1 MANMHRQ
8 QEMIQG
14 DSMKAR
20 SHFKRWFFTGLVL
33 LIPVLVTVYLF
44 LAVVRS
50 MDGMLHLVPAPY
62 QPDQLLG
69 FHIPGL
75 GVLLTLVV
83 ILLTGMIG
91 ASFIGRWFVRCGEKI
106 VDRIPLVRSV
116 YGAIKHVLKT
126 VLQDNKDAFR
136 RVVLIEYPRPGLFV
150 LAFVA
155 GADKGEV
162 QHRTG
167 EQVVAVF
174 VPTTPN
180 PTSGFL
186 LYVPEKDTIPL
197 DMSVED
203 GMKCVIS
210 AGVIS
215 PKWKMPST
223 A

>member
-1 MANMHRQ
+1 
-8 QEMIQG
+8 
-14 DSMKAR
+14 MKAR
-20 SHFKRWFFTGLVL
+20 SHFKRWFFTGLIL

-44 LAVVRS
+44 MAVVSR
-50 MDGMLHLVPAPY
+50 MDGMLHLIPKAY

-75 GVLLTLVV
+75 GVLLTLLVV
-83 ILLTGMIG
+83 LITGMVG
-91 ASFIGRWFVRCGEKI
+91 ASFIGRWFVRLGESI

-116 YGAIKHVLKT
+116 YGAIKNVLET
-126 VLQDNKDAFR
+126 IFQDNKDAFR

-155 GADKGEV
+155 GEDQGEI

-167 EQVVAVF
+167 ERVIAVF

-215 PKWKMPST
+215 PEWT
-223 A
+223 APAT

>member
-1 MANMHRQ
+1 
-8 QEMIQG
+8 
-14 DSMKAR
+14 MKTR
-20 SHFKRWFFTGLVL
+20 SHFKRWFFTGLIL
-33 LIPVLVTVYLF
+33 LIPILVTVSLF
-44 LAVVRS
+44 LAIVRH
-50 MDGMLHLVPAPY
+50 MDGMLHLIPPSY

-69 FHIPGL
+69 FHVPGL
-75 GVLLTLVV
+75 GVLLTLLVV
-83 ILLTGMIG
+83 LLTGMIG
-91 ASFIGRWFVRCGEKI
+91 ASFIGRWFVRLGEKI

-116 YGAIKHVLKT
+116 YGTIKNVLET
-126 VLQDNKDAFR
+126 ILQDNKDAFR

-150 LAFVA
+150 LAFVT
-155 GADKGEV
+155 GIDKGEV

-167 EQVVAVF
+167 AQVIAVF

-215 PKWKMPST
+215 PERGAP
-223 A
+223 AIE

>member
-1 MANMHRQ
+1 
-8 QEMIQG
+8 
-14 DSMKAR
+14 MKIR

-33 LIPVLVTVYLF
+33 LIPVLLTVYLF
-44 LAVVRS
+44 MAVVRR
-50 MDGMLHLVPAPY
+50 MDGILHLIPAAY
-62 QPDQLLG
+62 QPDYLLG

-75 GVLLTLVV
+75 GVLLTLLVV
-83 ILLTGMIG
+83 LLTGMVG
-91 ASFIGRWFVRCGEKI
+91 ASVIGRWFVRLGESI
-106 VDRIPLVRSV
+106 VGRIPLVRSV
-116 YGAIKHVLKT
+116 YGAIKNVLET
-126 VLQDNKDAFR
+126 IFQDNKDTFR

-155 GADKGEV
+155 GVDRGEV

-186 LYVPEKDTIPL
+186 LYVPEKDTTPM

-210 AGVIS
+210 AGVIGPEWS
-215 PKWKMPST
+215 AP
-223 A
+223 AA

>member
-1 MANMHRQ
+1 
-8 QEMIQG
+8 
-14 DSMKAR
+14 MKVR
-20 SHFKRWFFTGLVL
+20 SHFKRWFFTGLIL
-33 LIPVLVTVYLF
+33 LIPILVTVYLF
-44 LAVVRS
+44 MAVVRH
-50 MDGMLHLVPAPY
+50 MDGILHLIPAAY
-62 QPDQLLG
+62 QPDHILS

-75 GVLLTLVV
+75 GVLLTLLIV
-83 ILLTGMIG
+83 LLTGMIG
-91 ASFIGRWFVRCGEKI
+91 ASFIGRWFVRMGEKI
-106 VDRIPLVRSV
+106 VERIPLVRSV
-116 YGAIKHVLKT
+116 YSALKNVLET
-126 VLQDNKDAFR
+126 ILQDNEDAFR

-155 GADKGEV
+155 GVDKGEI

-167 EQVVAVF
+167 EQVIAVF

-197 DMSVED
+197 DMSVEE

-215 PKWKMPST
+215 PEWSAPAVK
-223 A
+223 

>member
-1 MANMHRQ
+1 
-8 QEMIQG
+8 
-14 DSMKAR
+14 MKVR
-20 SHFKRWFFTGLVL
+20 SHFKRWFFTGLIL

-44 LAVVRS
+44 MAVVDR
-50 MDGMLHLVPAPY
+50 MDGMLHLIPTAY

-75 GVLLTLVV
+75 GVLLTLLVV
-83 ILLTGMIG
+83 LLTGMAG
-91 ASFIGRWFVRCGEKI
+91 ASFIGRWLVRLGESI

-116 YGAIKHVLKT
+116 YGAIKNVLET
-126 VLQDNKDAFR
+126 IFQDNKDAFR
-136 RVVLIEYPRPGLFV
+136 RVVLIEYPRPDLFV

-155 GADKGEV
+155 GEDQGEI

-167 EQVVAVF
+167 ERVIAIF

-215 PKWKMPST
+215 PEWSAP
-223 A
+223 AA

>member
-1 MANMHRQ
+1 
-8 QEMIQG
+8 
-14 DSMKAR
+14 MKAR

-33 LIPVLVTVYLF
+33 LIPVLLTVYLF
-44 LAVVRS
+44 MAVVRR
-50 MDGMLHLVPAPY
+50 MDGILHLIPAAY
-62 QPDQLLG
+62 QPDYLLG

-75 GVLLTLVV
+75 GVLLTLLVV
-83 ILLTGMIG
+83 LLTGMIG
-91 ASFIGRWFVRCGEKI
+91 ASFIGRWFVRLGENI
-106 VDRIPLVRSV
+106 VGRIPLVRSV
-116 YGAIKHVLKT
+116 YSAIKNVLET
-126 VLQDNKDAFR
+126 IFQDNKDAFR
-136 RVVLIEYPRPGLFV
+136 RVVLIEYPRPGLYV

-155 GADKGEV
+155 SVEQGEV

-186 LYVPEKDTIPL
+186 LYVPEKDTIPM

-215 PKWKMPST
+215 PQWSAPT

>member
-1 MANMHRQ
+1 
-8 QEMIQG
+8 
-14 DSMKAR
+14 MKTR
-20 SHFKRWFFTGLVL
+20 SHFKRWFFTGLIL
-33 LIPVLVTVYLF
+33 LVPILVTVYLF
-44 LAVVRS
+44 LAVVRH
-50 MDGMLHLVPAPY
+50 MDGMLHLIPPAY

-75 GVLLTLVV
+75 GVLLTLLVV
-83 ILLTGMIG
+83 LFTGIVG
-91 ASFIGRWFVRCGEKI
+91 ASFIGRWFVRLGENI
-106 VDRIPLVRSV
+106 VDRIPLVRSI
-116 YGAIKHVLKT
+116 YGAIKHVLET

-150 LAFVA
+150 LAFVT
-155 GADKGEV
+155 GVDKGEV
-162 QHRTG
+162 RRRTG
-167 EQVVAVF
+167 EQMIAVF

-186 LYVPEKDTIPL
+186 LYVPEKDAISL

-215 PKWKMPST
+215 PEWSAP
-223 A
+223 AAG